1 MRCDVLRLPA
11 LILGTLLLCGG
22 HVTAAPVTLSRD
34 DVEVEIGSALTV
46 YADPAA
52 EFTAS
57 DVLAA
62 KFAAPSLT
70 FSRQPPNL
78 GYPRHRHW
86 LRVDLRN
93 DSDTNLDRLLVFWRG
108 SAHQIHVFS
117 QTGFGPI
124 RDLGAATDV
133 VSRHAVTQ
141 LHLPAG
147 ATTRLALRIDSASA
161 LALDLRVTTVAELAN
176 ADRRDYL
183 WFGLFVGIVLAIAI
197 YVFAIYVALRDRLYL
212 LFVAFAA
219 GNVVYQLLSEGYL
232 YSWLPLGFRPIG
244 NALANLSGGAF
255 VICIMMFVRG
265 FLRLWETSPRSDRL
279 IFKPLMLVM
288 LTAFPVFLIK
298 AWVGNTLIALGTIVA
313 TVLVPVVSWQAMRHH
328 RPVLSFHLAA
338 ILFFVS
344 GSVHLLKRM
353 GIVADAP
360 WLSLVLQIGSALI
373 VIAFSIAVL
382 QRVRRIAEENRAA
395 ARSYAERLEVEVA
408 ERTRELDGAR
418 LAAEAALAQKT
429 AAQRQLVEAEKM
441 ISLGQLVA
449 GVAHE
454 VNTPIGVAYT
464 AGSHLDEST
473 RRFAHLLAQDAVKR
487 SDLDAYVD
495 TAQTASGIISRN
507 LERAAQLIR
516 SFKQVSVDR
525 TSDGRR
531 IFVLDRFLQELIDS
545 LVLTWKGRPITLDVQ
560 CPASLAMDSFPGAL
574 GQVLTNLI
582 QNSLL
587 HAFES
592 QQPGHIIIAVRAL
605 DDARFEIAFS
615 DDGRGVDANE
625 LARIFEPFYTT
636 KRNQGGTGLGLHVVY
651 NLVTQKLGGRIDVHS
666 APGHGLQVLLS
677 LPRAA
682 PAGA

>member
-1 MRCDVLRLPA
+1 MRCQVLQLPT
-11 LILGTLLLCGG
+11 LILGTMLVLVG
-22 HVTAAPVTLSRD
+22 HVLAATVPTMDADADTALGH
-34 DVEVEIGSALTV
+34 ELTV
-46 YADPAA
+46 YADADAA
-52 EFTAS
+52 FAAN
-57 DVLAA
+57 DVLATN
-62 KFAAPSLT
+62 FAAPSLA

-93 DSDTNLDRLLVFWRG
+93 DGDVALDRLLVFWRG
-108 SAHQIHVFS
+108 SAHQIRVYA
-117 QTGFGPI
+117 QTGTQPV
-124 RDLGAATDV
+124 RDLGAGTDV

-141 LHLPAG
+141 LHLPALS
-147 ATTRLALRIDSASA
+147 TTKLALRIDSGSA
-161 LALDLRVTTVAELAN
+161 LALDLRVTTEAALAR

-219 GNVVYQLLSEGYL
+219 CNVVYQLLSEGYL
-232 YSWLPLGFRPIG
+232 YSWLPLGFRPVG

-255 VICIMMFVRG
+255 VICILLFVRG
-265 FLRLWETSPRSDRL
+265 FLRLTESSPRSDRL
-279 IFKPLMLVM
+279 IFKPLVLVL
-288 LTAFPVFLIK
+288 LTAFPVFLVQP
-298 AWVGNTLIALGTIVA
+298 WVGNTLIAFGTILA
-313 TVLVPVVSWQAMRHH
+313 TVLVPVVSWRVMRHH

-353 GIVADAP
+353 GIIPDAP

-395 ARSYAERLEVEVA
+395 ARSYAERLEIEVA

-464 AGSHLDEST
+464 AGSHLAESS
-473 RRFAHLLAQDAVKR
+473 RRFADLLAQNTMKR
-487 SDLDAYVD
+487 SDLDDFVD

-531 IFVLDRFLQELIDS
+531 VFVLDRFLQELTDS

-560 CPASLAMDSFPGAL
+560 CAANFAMDSFPGAL
-574 GQVLTNLI
+574 GQALTNLI
-582 QNSLL
+582 QNALL
-587 HAFES
+587 HAFEP
-592 QQPGHIIIAVRAL
+592 QQPGRITIAVRAL
-605 DDARFEIAFS
+605 DGERFEIAFC

-625 LARIFEPFYTT
+625 LTRIFEPFYTT

-651 NLVTQKLGGRIDVHS
+651 NLVTQKLGGGVVTNS
-666 APGHGLQVLLS
+666 APGQGMQMLLS
-677 LPRAA
+677 LPRVA
-682 PAGA
+682 PAGT